1 LTLPAR
7 QVGVAVTVTV
17 GAATVTVETATV
29 TVTGAQDAAPAGP
42 EAGPDGRAEAGEFP
56 PAPEFPFAPEFAPAV
71 VDEATA
77 TTVTYLVEVEVPR
90 IVVVKPVDEA
100 AAGVTA
106 ALFPEPT
113 VAGLVA

>member
-29 TVTGAQDAAPAGP
+29 TVTGAQDAAP